1 MREEI
6 RTWAGEH
13 KRYLAAVVL
22 VTAALTG
29 EFLLFRYGIL
39 KIIRYEVL
47 MIGLWAIAWIDGK
60 EKRIPNRILAVLTG
74 IRAILLL
81 LEGIAYWE
89 YAMTILISAAGG
101 ALVGGGIFLLCYFL
115 ARGGMGA
122 GDVKLLAVTGFY
134 MGLGIIFT
142 DIFLSILIAAL
153 YSGLLLIRKKIKM
166 KEEISF
172 APFVL
177 AGTVL
182 TMALGM

>member
-1 MREEI
+1 
-6 RTWAGEH
+6 
-13 KRYLAAVVL
+13 
-22 VTAALTG
+22 
-29 EFLLFRYGIL
+29 
-39 KIIRYEVL
+39 
-47 MIGLWAIAWIDGK
+47 
-60 EKRIPNRILAVLTG
+60 
-74 IRAILLL
+74 
-81 LEGIAYWE
+81 
-89 YAMTILISAAGG
+89 
-101 ALVGGGIFLLCYFL
+101 
-115 ARGGMGA
+115 MGA

>member
-1 MREEI
+1 
-6 RTWAGEH
+6 
-13 KRYLAAVVL
+13 
-22 VTAALTG
+22 
-29 EFLLFRYGIL
+29 
-39 KIIRYEVL
+39 
-47 MIGLWAIAWIDGK
+47 
-60 EKRIPNRILAVLTG
+60 
-74 IRAILLL
+74 
-81 LEGIAYWE
+81 
-89 YAMTILISAAGG
+89 
-101 ALVGGGIFLLCYFL
+101 
-115 ARGGMGA
+115 
-122 GDVKLLAVTGFY
+122 